1 MKDWKVLLQQAEAKA
16 TAALE
21 VDSVEE
27 REKLNADAEALI
39 TEAQSI
45 KASLDIQERL
55 KKAVLPADLPTGDE
69 TGEAEPEPTKAF
81 EPFYQLRYGT
91 ESEEIKAVLA
101 DVHGP
106 DYRQQRYEKQLD
118 FVKYLRT
125 PNDPR
130 IGKWGRTFLWTP
142 ETVKMA
148 LEEGQDVRGMKTV
161 MVSAVDEL
169 GGYLVPED
177 FRNEIIQR
185 LPALS
190 VMRPLCRVVSTSRDK
205 VSFPKITGGDGQYR
219 SAVRVT
225 WVDETPTAGTAAT
238 SYTVGMESIS
248 VHTGMAETY
257 ISRNHVEDAAF
268 NIVAW
273 LAEEFAMAKAG
284 DENYQLIRG
293 DGNGKPQGIL
303 AGAQTLSSTD
313 ISSTNSGSNSGLNTG
328 DEIIT
333 MEFALDA
340 QYRQN
345 ARWLAAKAF
354 YRDARKLKTGDGEY
368 IWERDYQ
375 AGTPAKLLGYPVL
388 ESENVPAHT
397 TQNNYSALFGD
408 FYRAYW
414 IVDRVG
420 MSVERY
426 LTGSEARVNQVMYIA
441 RFRTGGQCVAGWAIA
456 ALKTSA

>member
-27 REKLNADAEALI
+27 RQKLNADAEALI
-39 TEAQSI
+39 IEAQSI
-45 KASLDIQERL
+45 KVALDIQKRL
-55 KKAVLPADLPTGDE
+55 KTAVLPADLPTD
-69 TGEAEPEPTKAF
+69 GEPGEPDPEPTKAF
-81 EPFYQLRYGT
+81 EMFYQMRFGN
-91 ESEEIKAVLA
+91 ESEEIKAVLI
-101 DVHGP
+101 DLHGK
-106 DYRQQRYEKQLD
+106 DYRQHRYEKQQD

-125 PNDPR
+125 PDDPR
-130 IGKWGRTFLWTP
+130 IGKWGKTFLWTP
-142 ETVKMA
+142 DTVKMA
-148 LEEGQDVRGMKTV
+148 LDEGQDVKGMKAV

-185 LPALS
+185 LPAES
-190 VMRPLCRVVSTSRDK
+190 IMRPLCRVVQTSRDK
-205 VSFPKITGGDGQYR
+205 VSFPKITGGSSQYR

-238 SYTVGMESIS
+238 SYTVGMESIP

-268 NIVAW
+268 NIVGW
-273 LAEEFAMAKAG
+273 LAEEFTLARAE
-284 DENYQLIRG
+284 DEDYQFIRG

-303 AGAQTLSSTD
+303 AGAQTLSTTD
-313 ISSTNSGSNSGLNTG
+313 ISSTDSGSNSGLNTG
-328 DEIIT
+328 DEIID

-340 QYRQN
+340 QYRKN

-354 YRDARKLKTGDGEY
+354 HRDVRTLKTGDGEY

-375 AGTPAKLLGYPVL
+375 TGTPPQLLGYPIV

-397 TQNNYSALFGD
+397 TQDNYGALFGD

-420 MSVERY
+420 MIVERY
-426 LTGSEARVNQVMYIA
+426 LTGSEARINQVLYIA
-441 RFRTGGQCVAGWAIA
+441 RFRLGGQCVAGWAIE
-456 ALKTSA
+456 ALKTST